1 MKCRAAETSRSPS
14 TQLSPSPPSPPSSM
28 AEGESM
34 AAASSMAEFPDL
46 RHNGLEFLLDPVD
59 RSSESHGSC
68 NQDGVTRDCAHLLG
82 GPDGTVGGAR
92 GCSSSTDSLT
102 HPGGSCP
109 IVGSAVSPPCPSQAE
124 DGLPPLPPSNTGAVV
139 RSPST
144 SARPPSR
151 SSKNE
156 GPQEELAATT
166 SESHIKILTKKQT
179 MLQAQVL
186 EK

>member
-1 MKCRAAETSRSPS
+1 MQRNDPEFTYRVQGHEESRIKRDNYVV
-14 TQLSPSPPSPPSSM
+14 LC
-28 AEGESM
+28 AN
-34 AAASSMAEFPDL
+34 F
-46 RHNGLEFLLDPVD
+46 

-166 SESHIKILTKKQT
+166 SESHIKILTK
-179 MLQAQVL
+179 AQVL